1 MAGKK
6 PARNGLL
13 LQTLKTKL
21 VSIDA
26 GGSQTA
32 LPQQTATFSAPAELA
47 PLNALAPVRTIHL
60 RHKAAPLPASSRR
73 TQIGTLVSTPANS
86 PSARP
91 HETQNY

>member
-32 LPQQTATFSAPAELA
+32 LPQQMPAGSEDPNAIAPMPAF
-47 PLNALAPVRTIHL
+47 
-60 RHKAAPLPASSRR
+60 HKGR
-73 TQIGTLVSTPANS
+73 TQKRNIMSTLANCL
-86 PSARP
+86 SARP
-91 HETQNY
+91 HEMQNY